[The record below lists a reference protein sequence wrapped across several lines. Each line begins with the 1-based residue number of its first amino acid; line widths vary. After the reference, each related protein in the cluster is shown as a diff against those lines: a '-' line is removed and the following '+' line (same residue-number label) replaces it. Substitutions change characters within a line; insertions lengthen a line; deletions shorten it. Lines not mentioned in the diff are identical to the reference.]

1 MTLLNTFKTYIIL
14 SRPKQWLKNILLLFP
29 PFFGGKIIGNSIF
42 EHAAPALISFSLAA
56 SCSYIINDISDREAD
71 KNHSIK
77 KNRAIARGDV
87 AVWHAS
93 ILATVL
99 YVAAMLFASAVSER
113 FEGVIVIY
121 LSISLLYTFYFKH
134 LVIVDIFFVSF
145 GFLLRVLA
153 GGEAF
158 QTTISSWLFITV
170 FIVSLFLASGKR
182 LAELITLGEN
192 AHKHRKSL
200 THYSLSYL
208 EGILWF
214 SSAAALVTYALYTLE
229 RQNALLYTVPL
240 VAFGL
245 LRYIYIVKQ
254 GNGDPTDALVKDN
267 QIMLTG
273 IVWVMMITITIYR

>member
-1 MTLLNTFKTYIIL
+1 MTATL
-14 SRPKQWLKNILLLFP
+14 SSFAQLMRPKHWLKNLLLLFP
-29 PFFGGKIIGNSIF
+29 PLFAGTIASSDV
-42 EHAAPALISFSLAA
+42 ALMVLPALAAFSMA
-56 SCSYIINDISDREAD
+56 SSCTYIVNDIVDRQAD
-71 KNHSIK
+71 RNHATK

-87 AVWHAS
+87 KIWYAAV
-93 ILATVL
+93 LAGVL
-99 YVAAMLFASAVSER
+99 CVVALLIASALSER
-113 FEGVIVIY
+113 FLAFLIIY
-121 LSISLLYTFYFKH
+121 LFISVFYSFYFKH
-134 LVIVDIFFVSF
+134 IVLIDIFALSA
-145 GFLLRVLA
+145 GYILRVMA

-158 QTTISSWLFITV
+158 HTAISSWLFLTV

-182 LAELITLGEN
+182 LAELITFGEN

-254 GNGDPTDALVKDN
+254 GTGDPTDALVGDK

-273 IVWVMMITITIYR
+273 IVWVMMITITIYK